1 MVFEA
6 TAVAILNANYI
17 AKNWRRTSR
26 SSTPG
31 NGGFVAHECIVDVR
45 PIKDVCGIS
54 NMDVAK
60 RLMDYGF
67 HAPTV
72 SFPVAGTLMIEPT
85 ESEPKVEL
93 DRFIDAMIADHPRR
107 DPCCRDSGVWPKD
120 DNPLVNAPHTTEV
133 LLTETWNHAY
143 TREQA
148 AYPLPGL
155 RQSKYWPPVGRRRRL
170 R

>member
-1 MVFEA
+1 M
-6 TAVAILNANYI
+6 
-17 AKNWRRTSR
+17 
-26 SSTPG
+26 
-31 NGGFVAHECIVDVR
+31 R
-45 PIKDVCGIS
+45 PIQDVCGIS

-85 ESEPKVEL
+85 ERKPKVEL
-93 DRFIDAMIADHPRR
+93 DRSRRHDCHPRR
-107 DPCCRDSGVWPKD
+107 DPRPSETGVWPKD

-133 LLTETWNHAY
+133 LLTGRWNHAY

-148 AYPLPGL
+148 AYPRPGL
-155 RQSKYWPPVGRRRRL
+155 RQSKYWPPVGRM
-170 R
+170 